1 MKPLVTLA
9 FAAAVAVGLCFSV
22 PAAAQQVMHGGFV
35 TPKGAVDVTGM
46 PARPTMAGIDVS
58 NDSDNVPFHFPVHVY
73 IGVTDKLAL
82 GPIHEVGP
90 FYPFGGPCLNCD
102 RFYNDIGLGILYSLI
117 RDPGFELDFNG
128 DAPVFLNFRGN
139 VFMSAR
145 GGVLGRLALGRV
157 ASMVFDPSLQIGLTS
172 RPDAD
177 GGNKDYLWLPV
188 WFYFAATDRVAPFV
202 GTGLGGRVEGFGDNF
217 QIPLEGG
224 CLVGV
229 TPTIDLGGVFT
240 FYNLMGHDGSAD
252 GRQLGFLGRFRF
264 GGR

>member
-1 MKPLVTLA
+1 
-9 FAAAVAVGLCFSV
+9 
-22 PAAAQQVMHGGFV
+22 MHGGFV

-46 PARPTMAGIDVS
+46 PARPTIAALDVS
-58 NDSDNVPFHFPVHVY
+58 DDSDNVPFHFPVHVY
-73 IGVTDKLAL
+73 FGVTDKLAL

-90 FYPFGGPCLNCD
+90 FPPAGGPCPNCD

-139 VFMSAR
+139 VHMSAR
-145 GGVLGRLALGRV
+145 GGVLGRLSLGQV
-157 ASMVFDPSLQIGLTS
+157 ASMVFDPSLQIGITG
-172 RPDAD
+172 RPDVD
-177 GGNKDYLWLPV
+177 GGNKDYLWLPI

-224 CLVGV
+224 CLVAV
-229 TPTIDLGGVFT
+229 TPNIDLGGVFT
-240 FYNLMGHDGSAD
+240 FYNLMGHGGSGD
-252 GRQLGFLGRFRF
+252 WRHIGFMGRFRF